1 MTNHTP
7 IRRAIGI
14 AMLLAT
20 AVFLLPRCAGE
31 SSSEGTDQAKEGQQ
45 ATAEAPVHKETDPI
59 ARGKELYISY
69 CAICHGKDGEA
80 GPMSEEMKVTPPDM
94 ATIAA
99 RNGGEF
105 PEERIF
111 DIIKGNKDITGHNA
125 DNMPIWGET
134 FEESEGLES
143 EEEVNQEIRHIVS
156 YLETI
161 QEG

>member
-1 MTNHTP
+1 
-7 IRRAIGI
+7 
-14 AMLLAT
+14 MLLAT
-20 AVFLLPRCAGE
+20 AVFLLPHCAGE
-31 SSSEGTDQAKEGQQ
+31 SSSKDTEQAREGEQAKAQ
-45 ATAEAPVHKETDPI
+45 AEAPVHKETDPI

-69 CAICHGKDGEA
+69 CAICHGKGEEA
-80 GPMSEEMKVTPPDM
+80 GPMSGEMKVVPPDM
-94 ATIAA
+94 TKLAA
-99 RNGGEF
+99 LNGGEF

-111 DIIKGNKDITGHNA
+111 DIIKGNKDVTGHNA